1 MNAVLKFPVPAAA
14 AAQVNPVDQ
23 LGFLQSQIA
32 DLQAIEKA
40 LKEEIKT
47 SVCDRLGV
55 GASTKVEGD
64 LFKATIIETAPVF
77 GVDAKAVEKK
87 LRELLGAEA
96 DAFFAANTKQTRA
109 GAITIKLTAREVAA

>member
-1 MNAVLKFPVPAAA
+1 MNAVLKFPSPSIALA
-14 AAQVNPVDQ
+14 PVDQ
-23 LGFLQSQIA
+23 LGLLQAQIA
-32 DLQAIEKA
+32 DLQATEKA

-47 SVCDRLGV
+47 SVCDKLGV
-55 GASTKVEGD
+55 GNSTKVEGD
-64 LFKATIIETAPVF
+64 LFKATVIETAPVF

-96 DAFFAANTKQTRA
+96 DAFFAANTKQTRS

>member
-1 MNAVLKFPVPAAA
+1 MNAVLKFPLPAAA
-14 AAQVNPVDQ
+14 AAQVSPVDQ

-40 LKEEIKT
+40 LKEDIKT

-64 LFKATIIETAPVF
+64 VFKATIIETAPVF
-77 GVDAKAVEKK
+77 GVDPKAVEKK
-87 LRELLGAEA
+87 LRELLGDQA
-96 DAFFAANTKQTRA
+96 DAFFAANTKQTRS

>member
-1 MNAVLKFPVPAAA
+1 MNAVLKFPVPAA
-14 AAQVNPVDQ
+14 QVNAVDQ

-40 LKEEIKT
+40 LKEDIKT
-47 SVCDRLGV
+47 SVCDKLGV
-55 GASTKVEGD
+55 GASTKVAGD
-64 LFKATIIETAPVF
+64 VFSATIIETAPVF
-77 GVDAKAVEKK
+77 GVDAKAVERK